1 MCVCVYIYLLIYGN
15 KNSTELLFIHKCTLD
30 TFSLGFPDG
39 SVGKESAY
47 NAGDVGFPWV
57 GNQQTPLYHKTGLS
71 ASLVR
76 GSGICATHSMCA
88 DPTFVFKSFLS
99 SCSTMET
106 LKGET
111 SSPVP
116 REGTDSYVI

>member
-1 MCVCVYIYLLIYGN
+1 MLFVCVCVYIYLLIYGN

-57 GNQQTPLYHKTGLS
+57 GKFPWRREWQPTPVFLPGEFHEHR
-71 ASLVR
+71 SLV
-76 GSGICATHSMCA
+76 
-88 DPTFVFKSFLS
+88 DY
-99 SCSTMET
+99 
-106 LKGET
+106 
-111 SSPVP
+111 SPWDWK
-116 REGTDSYVI
+116 ELDTAE

>member
-1 MCVCVYIYLLIYGN
+1 MCVYIYIYLLIYGN

-57 GNQQTPLYHKTGLS
+57 GKSPWRKAWQPTPVLWHGESHGERSLADYH
-71 ASLVR
+71 
-76 GSGICATHSMCA
+76 
-88 DPTFVFKSFLS
+88 P
-99 SCSTMET
+99 
-106 LKGET
+106 
-111 SSPVP
+111 
-116 REGTDSYVI
+116 